1 MASKWNIFGQPNQEE
16 TEEFASKRLARKK
29 RKDARDKER
38 EDEELTWN
46 YRAPQSVQQELDD
59 QMFQFGGTK
68 GGRRGDLVD
77 GKHPLTVLRDNIAF
91 NKDAMDANRRVKTEK
106 AREIIATLN
115 NTVYNQDADQA
126 HFNQD
131 AMRAHE
137 AVENL
142 KNKVYADVEDAS
154 KDEEKALKEQDTVNK
169 VIEAENKISEETKNA
184 TASDSFRS
192 KTNEALAGL
201 LPMLMGGVAGAIV
214 DGDKEGI
221 LSGASLGYNLQ
232 QAEKEAQAQAE
243 QAQAKEQLAAQREDQ
258 KWRREQGGKVQLKTL
273 DLEAE
278 EAKLRDQREWDKGM
292 EMLKLSSQEKKDAKT
307 ALDAWHKAAPKS
319 AEILARA
326 PATIGNVNN
335 VISKIEA
342 LDESYFGKIDST
354 ILKWKEKFAG
364 RDVRTL
370 NNREMRT
377 TLDQQ
382 VLGIIKDITGAQMTD
397 AEREFIMGTIYQD
410 TWSKDTL
417 LRAWKAFKEKNVT
430 TNAGHFKAAAA
441 FGAKLPAEAYFLSVD
456 KANIISKLKTDKTLQ
471 DRTQADI
478 MSELKTKYGLDDFA
492 IRTYVL
498 GDLFTLMVDDETG
511 LFDLVPKKK
520 DK

>member
-38 EDEELTWN
+38 EDEELTRK
-46 YRAPQSVQQELDD
+46 YRVPKNVQQALDD

-68 GGRRGDLVD
+68 GGRGEDLVD
-77 GKHPLTVLRDNIAF
+77 GKHPLTVLHDNIAF
-91 NKDAMDANRRVKTEK
+91 NKDAMDDNRRRLTEK
-106 AREIIATLN
+106 GRETIATLEN
-115 NTVYNQDADQA
+115 EAYNQDANQA
-126 HFNQD
+126 HFNQA
-131 AMRAHE
+131 AMSAHE

-142 KNKVYADVEDAS
+142 KNKVYADVKEAG
-154 KDEEKALKEQDTVNK
+154 KDEEKALKEQDTVNR
-169 VIEAENKISEETKNA
+169 VIDAENKINEETKNA

-201 LPMLMGGVAGAIV
+201 LPMLMGGIAGGLV
-214 DGDKEGI
+214 SGKEGI
-221 LSGASLGYNLQ
+221 LEGASVATDLQ
-232 QAEKEAQAQAE
+232 QAQQTAQAQAE
-243 QAQAKEQLAAQREDQ
+243 QAQAQEQLAAQREDR
-258 KWRREQGGKVQLKTL
+258 KWRREQGGKVQLRTL

-278 EAKLRDQREWDKGM
+278 EAKLRDQREWDKSM
-292 EMLKLSSQEKKDAKT
+292 EMLKLSSQEKKDAKMAF
-307 ALDAWHKAAPKS
+307 ALWHKAAPKS

-335 VISKIEA
+335 VISKIES

-441 FGAKLPAEAYFLSVD
+441 FGSKLPAQSYFLSVD
-456 KANIISKLKTDKTLQ
+456 KPNVVSKLKTDKTLQ

-478 MSELKTKYGLDDFA
+478 ISELKTKYGLDDFA
-492 IRTYVL
+492 IRTYIL